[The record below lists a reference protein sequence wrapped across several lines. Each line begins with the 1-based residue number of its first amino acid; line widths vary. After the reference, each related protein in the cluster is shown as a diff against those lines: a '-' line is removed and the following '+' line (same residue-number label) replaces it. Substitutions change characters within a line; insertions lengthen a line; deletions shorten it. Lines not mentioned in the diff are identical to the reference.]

1 MEKQNAQDCSDHHS
15 TTPTT
20 PAAQPPSSAFD
31 QLDPLVQHHIVNTLG
46 WRGLRP
52 LQEQSIAPI
61 HAGEHCLLLAPT
73 AGGKTE
79 AATFPILSRICSEN
93 WNGLSVIYVC
103 PLKALLNNLHE
114 RLEGYCQMVGR
125 RCAIWHGDIGPSE
138 RNRIKSDPPDI
149 LLTTPESLE
158 VMLISVKTD
167 GREMLRSVR
176 VVVID
181 EIHAFAGDDRGWH
194 LLSVLE
200 RVGRLAGRELQRIGL
215 SATVGNPAE
224 LLEWLAGHCEGRR
237 QVIQPAAPGAT
248 AQTDV
253 QLDYVGSLQNAA
265 IVISRLFRGEKRLVF
280 CDSRSRVEE
289 LGNELR
295 RLGISVFLSHS
306 SLSAEE
312 RRTSELAFAEAQD
325 CVIVAT
331 STLELGID
339 VGDLDRVI
347 QIDAPWSVASF
358 LQRLGRTGR
367 RSGTSR
373 NCLFLA
379 TSENALLRAG
389 VLLDLWESGYVE
401 PVAPPARPLHLFAQQ
416 LMALSLQEG
425 GIGVRDWQRWIG
437 RLPAFGNEVEGVLE
451 QIVDYLLQHQ
461 ILYSDGTRLS
471 FGDAGV
477 DLYGRRHFLELV
489 SVFTSD
495 PVFKVMHGRKE
506 LGTVDQITFLR
517 HRGEEPVILSMGGRS
532 WVVTSLDWGR
542 REAFVVPAETKGK
555 SQWQGGRLGMSWR
568 FARAVRALLTSE
580 AESGRWTA
588 RARDTFGSQ
597 RNQYDFLRPDAD
609 VAVTDRQ
616 LDEVRWFTFAGGI
629 INTALSDILRANGFE
644 DVSTNDFWI
653 RVAGSTDAKRV
664 RDSIRSKEAAAIRA
678 SFRIADEFLDNLK
691 FNECLPTE
699 LSHAILRERLLSLD
713 ELEATGGSEV
723 VEVIV

>member
-1 MEKQNAQDCSDHHS
+1 MNA
-15 TTPTT
+15 
-20 PAAQPPSSAFD
+20 FE

-46 WRGLRP
+46 WRELRP
-52 LQEQSIAPI
+52 LQEQSIGPI
-61 HAGEHCLLLAPT
+61 HAGQHCLLLAPT

-93 WNGLSVIYVC
+93 WSGLSVLYVC

-114 RLEGYCQMVGR
+114 RLEGYCQMLGR
-125 RCAIWHGDIGPSE
+125 RCALWHGDIGQSE

-158 VMLISVKTD
+158 VMLISAKRD

-176 VVVID
+176 AVVID

-200 RVGRLAGRELQRIGL
+200 RIGRLAGRELQRVGL
-215 SATVGNPAE
+215 SATVGNPEE
-224 LLEWLAGHCEGRR
+224 LLEWLAGHCEGERR
-237 QVIQPAAPGAT
+237 VIQSATPGAP
-248 AQTDV
+248 AQADV

-295 RLGISVFLSHS
+295 QRGISVFLSHS

-312 RRTSELAFAEAQD
+312 RRTSEQAFAQDQD

-367 RSGTSR
+367 RAGTTR

-389 VLLDLWESGYVE
+389 ALLDLWESGFVE
-401 PVAPPARPLHLFAQQ
+401 PVAPPARPMHLFAQQ

-425 GIGVRDWQRWIG
+425 GIGVRDWSRWIG
-437 RLPAFGNEVEGVLE
+437 RLPAFAGEGEVVLE
-451 QIVDYLLQHQ
+451 RIVSHLLEHQ
-461 ILYSDGTRLS
+461 ILYSDGIRLT
-471 FGDAGV
+471 FGDAGE

-489 SVFTSD
+489 SVFTTD
-495 PVFKVMHGRKE
+495 PVFKVMYGRKE

-532 WVVTSLDWGR
+532 WVVMSLDWKR
-542 REAFVVPAETKGK
+542 REAFVVPSETKGK
-555 SQWQGGRLGMSWR
+555 SQWQGGRLGMSYR
-568 FARAVRALLTSE
+568 FARAVHALLTS
-580 AESGRWTA
+580 ASVSGRWTT
-588 RARDTFGSQ
+588 RARDTFASL
-597 RNQYDFLRPDAD
+597 RERYDFLRPDAD
-609 VAVTDRQ
+609 VVVTDRETN
-616 LDEVRWFTFAGGI
+616 EVRWFTFAGGI
-629 INTALSDILRANGFE
+629 INAAFSDLLRDQGFN
-644 DVSTNDFWI
+644 DVYASDYWV
-653 RVAGSTDAKRV
+653 RVTGTTDARRICDTIQT
-664 RDSIRSKEAAAIRA
+664 RDAIDIRNC
-678 SFRIADEFLDNLK
+678 FLIADEFLDNLK
-691 FNECLPTE
+691 FNECLPSE
-699 LSHAILRERLLSLD
+699 LSHEILRERMLRLD
-713 ELEATGGSEV
+713 EIEEATSKEV
-723 VEVIV
+723 VGQIH

>member
-1 MEKQNAQDCSDHHS
+1 M
-15 TTPTT
+15 
-20 PAAQPPSSAFD
+20 SAFD

-46 WRGLRP
+46 WRNLRP
-52 LQEQSIAPI
+52 LQEQSIGPI

-79 AATFPILSRICSEN
+79 AATFPILSRICGEN
-93 WNGLSVIYVC
+93 WNGLSMLYVC

-125 RCAIWHGDIGPSE
+125 RCALWHGDIGPSE

-158 VMLISVKTD
+158 VMLISAKSD
-167 GREMLRSVR
+167 GREMLRGVR

-194 LLSVLE
+194 LLCVLE
-200 RVGRLAGRELQRIGL
+200 RIGRLAGRELQRIGL
-215 SATVGNPAE
+215 SATVGNPGE
-224 LLEWLAGHCEGRR
+224 LLEWLAGHCEGGR
-237 QVIQPAAPGAT
+237 QVIQPSAPGAT
-248 AQTDV
+248 NQTDV

-367 RSGTSR
+367 RSGTTR

-389 VLLDLWESGYVE
+389 ALLDLWESGYIE

-425 GIGVRDWQRWIG
+425 GIGIRDWADWIG
-437 RLPAFGNEVEGVLE
+437 RLPAFGEEGETVLE
-451 QIVDYLLQHQ
+451 RVVSYLLEHQ
-461 ILYSDGTRLS
+461 ILYSDGIRLS
-471 FGDAGV
+471 FGDAGE

-489 SVFTSD
+489 SVFTTA

-506 LGTVDQITFLR
+506 LGTVDKITFLR

-532 WVVTSLDWGR
+532 WVVTSLDWER

-555 SQWQGGRLGMSWR
+555 SQWQGGRLGMSYR
-568 FARAVRALLTSE
+568 FARAVHALLTSTSVSE
-580 AESGRWTA
+580 RWAT
-588 RARDTFGSQ
+588 RARDTLCYLKE
-597 RNQYDFLRPDAD
+597 RYNFLRPDAE
-609 VAVTDRQ
+609 VVVTDREM
-616 LDEVRWFTFAGGI
+616 DEVRWFTFAGGI
-629 INTALSDILRANGFE
+629 TNTAFSDVLRDQGF
-644 DVSTNDFWI
+644 DDIIASDYWV
-653 RVAGSTDAKRV
+653 RAAGTTDARRV
-664 RDSIRSKEAAAIRA
+664 CDTIQSRDAAEIRDC
-678 SFRIADEFLDNLK
+678 FQIADEFLDNLK
-691 FNECLPTE
+691 FNECLPSE
-699 LSHAILRERLLSLD
+699 LSHEILRGRMLRLD
-713 ELEATGGSEV
+713 EIEEATSGDV
-723 VEVIV
+723 LEVIV

>member
-1 MEKQNAQDCSDHHS
+1 M
-15 TTPTT
+15 
-20 PAAQPPSSAFD
+20 SAFD

-46 WRGLRP
+46 WRELRP
-52 LQEQSIAPI
+52 LQEQCIEPI

-79 AATFPILSRICSEN
+79 AAIFPILSRICAN
-93 WNGLSVIYVC
+93 QWTGLSVLYVC
-103 PLKALLNNLHE
+103 PLKALLNNLQE
-114 RLEGYCQMVGR
+114 RLEEYCRMVGR
-125 RCAIWHGDIGPSE
+125 RCALWHGDIGPSE

-158 VMLISVKTD
+158 VMLISTKTD

-176 VVVID
+176 AVIID

-194 LLSVLE
+194 LLAVLE
-200 RVGRLAGRELQRIGL
+200 RIGKLAGRELQRIGL
-215 SATVGNPAE
+215 SATVGNPDE
-224 LLEWLAGHCEGRR
+224 LLQWLAGHCEGQRR
-237 QVIQPAAPGAT
+237 VIQPPAPGAT

-265 IVISRLFRGEKRLVF
+265 VVISRMFRGEKRLVF

-312 RRTSELAFAEAQD
+312 RRTSEQAFAQAQD

-347 QIDAPWSVASF
+347 QIDAPSAVASF

-389 VLLDLWESGYVE
+389 ALIDLWESGFVE
-401 PVAPPARPLHLFAQQ
+401 PVIPPPRPLHLFAQQ
-416 LMALSLQEG
+416 IMALSLQEG
-425 GIGVRDWQRWIG
+425 GIGIRDWQGWIG
-437 RLPAFGNEVEGVLE
+437 RLPMFLREKPELLDHIITHLLNE
-451 QIVDYLLQHQ
+451 Q
-461 ILYSDGTRLS
+461 ILYSDGVRLS
-471 FGDAGV
+471 VGDAGE
-477 DLYGRRHFLELV
+477 DLYGRRHFMELM

-495 PVFKVMHGRKE
+495 PVFKVLHGRKE

-517 HRGEEPVILSMGGRS
+517 HRGDEPAVLSMGGRS
-532 WVVTSLDWGR
+532 WVVVSLDWER
-542 REAFVVPAETKGK
+542 REAFVVPAESKGK
-555 SQWQGGRLGMSWR
+555 SQWQGGRLGMSGR
-568 FARAVRALLTSE
+568 FARAVHALLTSE
-580 AESGRWTA
+580 MISERWTS
-588 RARDTFGSQ
+588 RARDAIGNA
-597 RNQYDFLRPDAD
+597 RNEYEFLRLEAD
-609 VAVTDRQ
+609 VVLTDRENG
-616 LDEVRWFTFAGGI
+616 EVRWFTFAGGI
-629 INTALSDILRANGFE
+629 INTAFADVIRAHGYNHVVASDF
-644 DVSTNDFWI
+644 FI
-653 RVAGSTDAKRV
+653 RVTGTTDGRGISEAV
-664 RDSIRSKEAAAIRA
+664 RATGIVAIRSTFEI
-678 SFRIADEFLDNLK
+678 SVEFLEKLK
-691 FNECLPTE
+691 FNECLPAE
-699 LSHAILRERLLSLD
+699 LAGEILKDRLINLAQIQSV
-713 ELEATGGSEV
+713 LEASV
-723 VEVIV
+723 VEVVV

>member
-1 MEKQNAQDCSDHHS
+1 MS
-15 TTPTT
+15 P
-20 PAAQPPSSAFD
+20 FD

-46 WRGLRP
+46 WRELRP

-61 HAGEHCLLLAPT
+61 LAGEHCLLLAPT

-93 WNGLSVIYVC
+93 WSGLSVLYVC

-114 RLEGYCQMVGR
+114 RLDGYCRMVGR
-125 RCAIWHGDIGPSE
+125 RCELWHGDIGPSR

-167 GREMLRSVR
+167 GRDMLRGVR
-176 VVVID
+176 TIVID

-194 LLSVLE
+194 LLAVLE
-200 RVGRLAGRELQRIGL
+200 RIGHLAGRELQRVGL
-215 SATVGNPAE
+215 SATVGNPKQ
-224 LLEWLAGHCEGRR
+224 LLEWVAGHCDGKR
-237 QVIQPAAPGAT
+237 QVIQPTAPGAT
-248 AQTDV
+248 ASTDV

-265 IVISRLFRGEKRLVF
+265 IVISRLYRGEKRLVF

-295 RLGISVFLSHS
+295 RLGLSVFLSHS

-347 QIDAPWSVASF
+347 QIDAPQSVASF

-379 TSENALLRAG
+379 TSKNALLRAG
-389 VLLDLWESGYVE
+389 ALLNLWEAGFVE
-401 PVAPPARPLHLFAQQ
+401 PVVPPPRPLHLFAQQ

-425 GIGVRDWQRWIG
+425 GIGIRDWPQWMG
-437 RLPAFGNEVEGVLE
+437 RLPAFAKEDDEVVERIIAWLLE
-451 QIVDYLLQHQ
+451 RQ
-461 ILYSDGTRLS
+461 ILFSDGIRLS
-471 FGDAGV
+471 IGAAGE

-495 PVFKVMHGRKE
+495 PVFKILHGRKE

-517 HRGEEPVILSMGGRS
+517 HRGEEPVVLAMGGRS
-532 WVVTSLDWGR
+532 WVVTSLDWER

-555 SQWQGGRLGMSWR
+555 SQWQGGKLGMSWK
-568 FARAVRALLTSE
+568 FARSVHSLLTTDQNSE
-580 AESGRWTA
+580 RWTK
-588 RARDTFGSQ
+588 RAQESFASLRMD
-597 RNQYDFLRPDAD
+597 YDFLNPKAD
-609 VAVTDRQ
+609 VVVSDRE

-629 INTALSDILRANGFE
+629 INTALSDALKTAGYSDITA
-644 DVSTNDFWI
+644 SDFWV
-653 RVAGSTDAKRV
+653 RAAGVTAGRKMVDAV
-664 RDSIRSKEAAAIRA
+664 RSKDFKEIRQCFLI
-678 SFRIADEFLDNLK
+678 SEDFLDNLK
-691 FNECLPTE
+691 FNECLPTD
-699 LSHAILRERLLSLD
+699 LTHDLLKERLLGED
-713 ELEATGGSEV
+713 EIVTTLSQPVNEV
-723 VEVIV
+723 VM